1 MKEGVELNT
10 LNDQMYPGSGK
21 EWKFNVLLSHEQNKL
36 KPGSGTP
43 SGWKNHVAA
52 SAELL
57 WRHYFEVHK
66 NFKLGAMVNGIVTF
80 ENLYQNYTATL
91 IHAPAFAPTP
101 STKNYFNVAIRSNN
115 YGAIGISPVWTPM
128 SRAQLRGDFFAYC
141 PIRHIVAGEG
151 DMAKYKGWLSN
162 PQFIGEV
169 AAVYNFP
176 FASLSLYVNY
186 LSSPKGNWNF
196 GINFGLYFQ
205 APRLLR

>member
-1 MKEGVELNT
+1 
-10 LNDQMYPGSGK
+10 MYPGSGK

-101 STKNYFNVAIRSNN
+101 STKNYFNVEFRSNN

-128 SRAQLRGDFFAYC
+128 SRAQLRGDSLPTARYATSL
-141 PIRHIVAGEG
+141 PVRATWQNIRVVKQA
-151 DMAKYKGWLSN
+151 S
-162 PQFIGEV
+162 
-169 AAVYNFP
+169 VYR
-176 FASLSLYVNY
+176 
-186 LSSPKGNWNF
+186 G
-196 GINFGLYFQ
+196 GGGRI
-205 APRLLR
+205 